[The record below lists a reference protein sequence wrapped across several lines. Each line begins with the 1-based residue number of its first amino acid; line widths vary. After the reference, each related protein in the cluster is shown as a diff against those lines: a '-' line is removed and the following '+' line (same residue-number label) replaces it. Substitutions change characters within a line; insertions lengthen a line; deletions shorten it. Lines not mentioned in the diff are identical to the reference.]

1 MPTSSKTIAK
11 NTIFLYF
18 RMILVMLVSL
28 YTSRVILEVLG
39 ASDYGLYNVVGGI
52 VAMLAVLNGSISAG
66 TSRFI
71 TYELGKGDKERLRN
85 VFNVS
90 LVSHIIIAFVVFVI
104 AESIGLWFLNTKI
117 IFPTDRLIAVNV
129 VYQLSILTAMLSF
142 TQIPY
147 TATII
152 AHEKMS
158 IYAYISI
165 LEVVLKLIMVF
176 LLVRIHSYDSLIAY
190 AIMLFFIQA
199 AIIFIYRFYCLRQYE
214 ESHWRF
220 VKDKK
225 QYRTIMSFAGWDII
239 GSMCVISQGQGIN
252 ILLNIY
258 FGPIVNAAHAIA
270 YQVQGAVQQL
280 TNNFMMAVQPE
291 IVKTY
296 ARNEHESMTR
306 LINNAAI
313 YSYFLLLICVL
324 PLLFRMDYVLEMW
337 LKKVPNYA
345 VVFTQIILINIMI
358 RAIAN
363 PVIKG
368 VHATGDIK
376 LFNLIAGGVGLMPL
390 PVCWLGLHW
399 GLSPTYAF
407 WIVLIW
413 GIIANIIEI
422 FFLRKQLPVFS
433 AKEHIKTVYLRCLLV
448 TLVSVLPCFYLDS
461 FYQNSFIGFCLYYLC
476 SFISICVIVFFVGLT
491 KSLKIA
497 IVNKATDAIHRII

>member
-11 NTIFLYF
+11 NTILLYF

-28 YTSRVILEVLG
+28 YTSRVVLDVLG

-71 TYELGKGDKERLRN
+71 TYELGRGDREQLRN

-90 LVSHIIIAFVVFVI
+90 LVSHIIIAFVVFLM
-104 AESIGLWFLNTKI
+104 AETIGLWFLNTQI
-117 IFPTDRLIAVNV
+117 VFTEDRTIAVNV
-129 VYQLSILTAMLSF
+129 VYQLSILTAMLNF

-165 LEVVLKLIMVF
+165 LEVILKLLMVF
-176 LLVRIHSYDSLIAY
+176 LLVRIHDYNALIAY
-190 AIMLFFIQA
+190 AIMLFCIQVV
-199 AIIFIYRFYCLRQYE
+199 IIFIYRFYCLKKYE
-214 ESHWRF
+214 ESHWRL
-220 VKDKK
+220 VRQIQ
-225 QYRTIMSFAGWDII
+225 QYRTILSFAGWDII
-239 GSMCVISQGQGIN
+239 GSLCVISQGQGIN
-252 ILLNIY
+252 ILLNVY
-258 FGPIVNAAHAIA
+258 FGPVVNAAHAIA

-280 TNNFMMAVQPE
+280 ANNFMMAVQPE

-296 ARNEHESMTR
+296 ARSEYKSMTR
-306 LINNAAI
+306 LINNASL
-313 YSYFLLLICVL
+313 YSYYLLLIFVL
-324 PLLFRMDYVLEMW
+324 PLFFRMDYVLGLW
-337 LKKVPNYA
+337 LKEVPSYA
-345 VVFTQIILINIMI
+345 VIFTQIILVNIMI

-376 LFNLIAGGVGLMPL
+376 LFNIVAGGVGLFPL
-390 PVCWLGLHW
+390 PVCWIGLHW
-399 GLSPTYAF
+399 GLPPAFAF
-407 WIVLIW
+407 WIVLVW

-422 FFLRKQLPVFS
+422 SFLRKQLPAFS
-433 AKEHIKTVYLRCLLV
+433 VKEHLTAVYLRSSLVTLISILPCLLV
-448 TLVSVLPCFYLDS
+448 ENFYNDTFLGFCFY
-461 FYQNSFIGFCLYYLC
+461 YLNIFVTSC
-476 SFISICVIVFFVGLT
+476 IIVFLIGITNTLKLT
-491 KSLKIA
+491 IA
-497 IVNKATDAIHRII
+497 NKAKDAIHRII

>member
-1 MPTSSKTIAK
+1 
-11 NTIFLYF
+11 
-18 RMILVMLVSL
+18 MLVSL
-28 YTSRVILEVLG
+28 YTSRVVLEVLG

-52 VAMLAVLNGSISAG
+52 VAMLAILNGSISAG

-90 LVSHIIIAFVVFVI
+90 LVSHIIIAVIVFII
-104 AESIGLWFLNTKI
+104 AETVGLWFLNTKI
-117 IFPTDRLIAVNV
+117 VFSADRLTAVNV
-129 VYQLSILTAMLSF
+129 VYQLSIFTAMLNF

-165 LEVVLKLIMVF
+165 LEVCLKLLMVF
-176 LLVRIHSYDSLIAY
+176 LLVKIHTYDGLIAY
-190 AIMLFFIQA
+190 AVMLFGIQV
-199 AIIFIYRFYCLRQYE
+199 ITILIYRFYCLHQYE

-220 VKDKK
+220 VKDT
-225 QYRTIMSFAGWDII
+225 QHYRTILSFAGWDII
-239 GSMCVISQGQGIN
+239 GTMCVISQGQGIN
-252 ILLNIY
+252 ILLNLY

-270 YQVQGAVQQL
+270 YQVQGAIQQL

-296 ARNEHESMTR
+296 ARNEHDLMTR

-313 YSYFLLLICVL
+313 YSYYLLLVFVL
-324 PLLFRMDYVLEMW
+324 PLLFRMDYVLELW
-337 LKKVPNYA
+337 LNRVPDYA

-376 LFNLIAGGVGLMPL
+376 YFNLVAGGVGLMPL

-399 GLSPTYAF
+399 GLPPTYAI

-422 FFLRKQLPVFS
+422 YFLANQLPTFS
-433 AKEHIKTVYLRCLLV
+433 AREHVLIVYLRCSLV
-448 TLVSVLPCFYLDS
+448 TMFSILPCLYLDD
-461 FYQNSFIGFCLYYLC
+461 YYHNSFVGFCVYYL
-476 SFISICVIVFFVGLT
+476 SAFISICIIVFFVGLT

-497 IVNKATDAIHRII
+497 IVNKMKYAIHRIV